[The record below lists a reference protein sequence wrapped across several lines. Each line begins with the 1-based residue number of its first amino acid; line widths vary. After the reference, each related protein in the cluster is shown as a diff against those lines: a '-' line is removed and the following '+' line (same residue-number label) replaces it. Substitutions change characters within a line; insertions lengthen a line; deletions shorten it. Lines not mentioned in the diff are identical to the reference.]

1 MSATEVVAAREA
13 HAAATELPAKAA
25 ETSATELVLAV
36 ADHELVAAVA
46 CQMLY
51 SRYCPGTLSHQQ
63 HRQRTMYNEL
73 VLAVA
78 GHELVPAV
86 ADLMLYWKPRRRPMY
101 DEMVPPV
108 AIAVAEHRRRPM
120 SAATVD

>member
-1 MSATEVVAAREA
+1 MSATEVVAAGRA
-13 HAAATELPAKAA
+13 HAAATELPARAA

-63 HRQRTMYNEL
+63 HRQRPMYNEL

-86 ADLMLYWKPRRRPMY
+86 AVAVSAAS
-101 DEMVPPV
+101 VPG
-108 AIAVAEHRRRPM
+108 AVAVDEHRRRPIA
-120 SAATVD
+120 SATVNRKGSPYR